1 MFSAKPYLSLGQ
13 GNILRRATAQ
23 HILDF
28 NRILRYAH
36 DLVTPVY
43 DVTFSRDEHVVTLGE
58 KNLLGLA
65 RLVGKTEK
73 LQVDG
78 RWCLYRRWRV
88 DSRLVVGHAC
98 CLRLRDI
105 LGLGDKNVTS
115 RARVFRLLAAGEQ
128 IKTERGIKIVGRMA
142 FLAGARARCT
152 TRHRPSGQSGCARR
166 SGRTRSGKIGRRRR
180 RELIRDHG
188 NGHHAEYN
196 RPDRFLSIFR
206 SQFHYAPTFKY
217 VSTFTC
223 NLIGPVCSPANVTL
237 LMIKNMSSR
246 SNALMKRARD
256 T

>member
-28 NRILRYAH
+28 NRIWRYTH

-43 DVTFSRDEHVVTLGE
+43 DVTFSRDEHVVPLGE
-58 KNLLGLA
+58 
-65 RLVGKTEK
+65 
-73 LQVDG
+73 
-78 RWCLYRRWRV
+78 
-88 DSRLVVGHAC
+88 
-98 CLRLRDI
+98 
-105 LGLGDKNVTS
+105 KNVTS
-115 RARVFRLLAAGEQ
+115 RACVFYLLAAGEQ

-152 TRHRPSGQSGCARR
+152 TRRRPRGQPGCAGR

-180 RELIRDHG
+180 RELIRDYG
-188 NGHHAEYN
+188 NGQHAEYD

-217 VSTFTC
+217 VPTFTC
-223 NLIGPVCSPANVTL
+223 NLIGPFCSPPNVTL

-256 T
+256 